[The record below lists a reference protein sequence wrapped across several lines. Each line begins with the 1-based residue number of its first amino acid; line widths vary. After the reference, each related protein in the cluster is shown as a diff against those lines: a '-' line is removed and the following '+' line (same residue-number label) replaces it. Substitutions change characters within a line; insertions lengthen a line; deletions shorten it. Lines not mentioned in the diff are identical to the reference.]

1 MEPFCRVWIQEDCRL
16 LLSPGLPIPTLM
28 WDWMPTCL
36 TTSCLS
42 KATYL
47 NEDGRGFRQGD
58 MMCCFQQKLVMTSLL
73 KIWKRMPTAGWKES
87 SLTAGKR
94 AMWILAYQPTGP
106 SLDLKL

>member
-1 MEPFCRVWIQEDCRL
+1 MEPLCRVWIRGDCRL
-16 LLSPGLPIPTLM
+16 PTFPGLPTPTLM

-36 TTSCLS
+36 TTNCLS

-47 NEDGRGFRQGD
+47 KEDVRVFRQAD
-58 MMCCFQQKLVMTSLL
+58 MMCCFQGKWATTYLQ
-73 KIWKRMPTAGWKES
+73 KIWKRMPTEGWKEL
-87 SLTAGKR
+87 SLTPGKQ